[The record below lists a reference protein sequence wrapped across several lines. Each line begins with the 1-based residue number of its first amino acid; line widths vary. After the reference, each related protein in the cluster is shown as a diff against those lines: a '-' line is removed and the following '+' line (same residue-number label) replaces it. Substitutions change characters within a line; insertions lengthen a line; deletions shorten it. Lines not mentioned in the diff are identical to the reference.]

1 MRMVILAAL
10 TMFLIFGCSQA
21 PKLGAIGSAHEHADF
36 KVYVN
41 DVEFNFSQGKYMEEM
56 PNSIS
61 CSQSATLAHLH
72 DMDGDVVHKHATGV
86 TWGYF
91 FSTLNM
97 SFDDSC
103 FSTDTGERHCN
114 SGNAKWRFYVNRAE
128 VGGIANREM
137 HDLEKVLI
145 TYNATD
151 EEIAR
156 QLDTI
161 TDKAKNQNT
170 SEICGATS

>member
-1 MRMVILAAL
+1 MRRIILAAL
-10 TMFLIFGCSQA
+10 AMLLLFGCSQA
-21 PKLGAIGSAHEHADF
+21 PKLGAIDSAHEHADF

-41 DVEFNFSQGKYMEEM
+41 NVAFNFSQGKYMEEI
-56 PNSIS
+56 PTSIT
-61 CSQSATLAHLH
+61 CSQSTTLAHLH

-91 FSTLNM
+91 FSALNM

-103 FSTDTGERHCN
+103 FVTDTGEKYCN
-114 SGNAKWRFYVNRAE
+114 GENAKWRFYVNRAE
-128 VGGIANREM
+128 VGWIANREM
-137 HDLEKVLI
+137 HNLEKVLI
-145 TYNATD
+145 TYNATN

-161 TDKAKNQNT
+161 TDKARRQNT
-170 SEICGATS
+170 SEVCGATS